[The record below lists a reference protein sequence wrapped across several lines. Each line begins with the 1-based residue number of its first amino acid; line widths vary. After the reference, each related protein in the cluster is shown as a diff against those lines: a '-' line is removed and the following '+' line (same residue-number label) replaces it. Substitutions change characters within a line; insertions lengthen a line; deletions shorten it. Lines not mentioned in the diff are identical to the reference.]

1 MKSRGGENWQ
11 LSIVRSGWGKDWMG
25 PSNGRSSR
33 VRRST
38 QVRVVVKAPKIV
50 SATGH
55 CYCCFS
61 SAPQKIVNFTA
72 VGGTRHLL
80 CEGLIS
86 FAFQLI
92 ISGRALDTKYSS
104 CVDFIFC
111 QFHSTLAPG
120 PVLLFWSI
128 ATVEDMVRVGEVP
141 LNSVQLWLN
150 IFCSSQPS
158 LVHWLSSSIFPCSVV
173 RLLSVP
179 LW

>member
-1 MKSRGGENWQ
+1 M
-11 LSIVRSGWGKDWMG
+11 
-25 PSNGRSSR
+25 
-33 VRRST
+33 
-38 QVRVVVKAPKIV
+38 VKVPKIV

-92 ISGRALDTKYSS
+92 MSGRAVDTKYSS

-128 ATVEDMVRVGEVP
+128 ATVEDMVKVGEVP
-141 LNSVQLWLN
+141 LLQCTTLIKYFLLISAVLGPL
-150 IFCSSQPS
+150 
-158 LVHWLSSSIFPCSVV
+158 HWLSSSIFPCSFV
-173 RLLSVP
+173 RLSVRP
-179 LW
+179 PHYGDIWPNLHFFQYIQA